1 MPGHFGMMPTQVGG
15 GAIGDRI
22 DVVTTAHGLDEF
34 AIEYQRA
41 RVLDLDGLSVR
52 VLPLD
57 RIIAS
62 KRAAGRAKDL
72 AVLPALEATLAVER
86 DEHRRVSK

>member
-1 MPGHFGMMPTQVGG
+1 MIVAVG
-15 GAIGDRI
+15 
-22 DVVTTAHGLDEF
+22 TL
-34 AIEYQRA
+34 
-41 RVLDLDGLSVR
+41 RVP

-72 AVLPALEATLAVER
+72 AILPALEDALRVLEER
-86 DEHRRVSK
+86 KTSGGG

>member
-1 MPGHFGMMPTQVGG
+1 MSE
-15 GAIGDRI
+15 
-22 DVVTTAHGLDEF
+22 GLDEF
-34 AIEYQRA
+34 VLEYGRSL
-41 RVLDLDGLSVR
+41 VLELDGISVR

-72 AVLPALEATLAVER
+72 AVIPALEAALAVQRNESNP
-86 DEHRRVSK
+86 RR